1 MEKKDFL
8 WSCIKSCYGFGHY
21 FSVLDYMLYPVIM
34 GILHAILYLRRPLNQ
49 DFVGHSPKA

>member
-49 DFVGHSPKA
+49 DFVVHSPKA